1 MTWQNLR
8 TSHVHKNQQGSLQS
22 STKLVNISYTYCKT
36 LEKNVVISGVIYDRL
51 YKTEWPS
58 DEPIGG
64 KITCCLVKTKG
75 SLKTKYLPDIKNLEE
90 NK

>member
-1 MTWQNLR
+1 MYTRISKVVYNQVQNWLILAILTVR
-8 TSHVHKNQQGSLQS
+8 IWK
-22 STKLVNISYTYCKT
+22 
-36 LEKNVVISGVIYDRL
+36 KNVVISGVIYDRL

-64 KITCCLVKTKG
+64 NITCCLVKTKG